1 MNRAWPL
8 TPLLLIAI
16 SVLIA
21 GAGNLMYVRPVI
33 APAALPVVSSNSSQ
47 PHQPADETPL
57 LIIVPRGDSGESMRN
72 VLARS
77 PFSPARAAFSRYA
90 PSEPVPAEPQYNPEF
105 VGLLGK
111 GDTVR
116 AMITWNPGEPAQ
128 VHAIGDPTPW
138 GELVSASSNELL
150 FEGPAGEKLLKLF

>member
-8 TPLLLIAI
+8 APLVLLAV

-21 GAGNLMYVRPVI
+21 GAGNFLYVRPVI
-33 APAALPVVSSNSSQ
+33 VPAALPDPAGDPSEPDNTPDTAAPVIVVRGGNSGGTVVS
-47 PHQPADETPL
+47 L
-57 LIIVPRGDSGESMRN
+57 
-72 VLARS
+72 LARS

-90 PSEPVPAEPQYNPEF
+90 PLQAAPQEPQYNPEF

-111 GDTVR
+111 GATVR
-116 AMITWNPGEPAQ
+116 AMVTWNPGETAQ

-138 GELVSASSNELL
+138 GKLVSASSSELV
-150 FEGPAGEKLLKLF
+150 FEGPEGEKSLKLF